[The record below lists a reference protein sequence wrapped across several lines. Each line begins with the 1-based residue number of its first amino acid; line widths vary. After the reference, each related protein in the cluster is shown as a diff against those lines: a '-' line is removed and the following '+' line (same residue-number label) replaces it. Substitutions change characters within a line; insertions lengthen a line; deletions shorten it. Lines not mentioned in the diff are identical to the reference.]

1 MMKELTFDVNIEDFL
16 FQKFLLQICKIC
28 DDIYFFEGKMIKIP
42 FEEKERMAEEM
53 LTFIAHAL
61 NSLEK
66 GSLVKLKKK
75 PKDFRKKFKELTKAV
90 EKKAGK
96 DRFTRFVLLDHIMQ
110 RKIRVKKISDNL
122 TLSIIALLTKD
133 TPMNFEEIERRVKKI
148 EPFFLRVAALI
159 CPFVELYDDLKK
171 KIEEE
176 GIEIKVLK
184 EKVEK
189 ETLSYIG

>member
-1 MMKELTFDVNIEDFL
+1 MIKELTFDVNIEDFL

-61 NSLEK
+61 NNLEK
-66 GSLVKLKKK
+66 GSLIRLKKK
-75 PKDFRKKFKELTKAV
+75 PRNFKKKLKELSKAI
-90 EKKAGK
+90 EKRAGK
-96 DRFTRFVLLDHIMQ
+96 DRFTRFVLLDYIIG
-110 RKIRVKKISDNL
+110 RKIQVKKISDNL
-122 TLSIIALLTKD
+122 TLSILALLTKD
-133 TPMNFEEIERRVKKI
+133 TPMNFEEIEKRVKKI

-159 CPFVELYDDLKK
+159 CPFVELYDDLRK

>member
-61 NSLEK
+61 NNLEK
-66 GSLVKLKKK
+66 GSLIKLKKK
-75 PKDFRKKFKELTKAV
+75 PRNFKKKLKELSKAI
-90 EKKAGK
+90 EKRAGK
-96 DRFTRFVLLDHIMQ
+96 DRFTRFVLLDYIMG
-110 RKIRVKKISDNL
+110 RKIQVKKISDNL
-122 TLSIIALLTKD
+122 TLSIMALLTKD
-133 TPMNFEEIERRVKKI
+133 TPMNFEEIEKRVKRI
-148 EPFFLRVAALI
+148 EPFLLRVAALI